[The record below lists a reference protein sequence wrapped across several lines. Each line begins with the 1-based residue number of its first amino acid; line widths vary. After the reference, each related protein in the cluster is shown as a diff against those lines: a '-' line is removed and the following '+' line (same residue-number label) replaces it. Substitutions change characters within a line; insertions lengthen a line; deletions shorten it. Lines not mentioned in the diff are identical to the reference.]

1 MILALC
7 LLLQEAAGKLAEEV
21 EVANA
26 KDKPQLHS
34 TAAKRLAARGGPA
47 VEEAVEAFVARRGNN
62 ALSLTF
68 TETLGDL
75 PAPKLTARLRALV
88 ADPQFVWRPAA
99 MRALAKHGD
108 PSTSDVF
115 RAGLAD
121 KLWGVRMGAI
131 QGVERLKDREALP
144 RVKELLGDEQYDV
157 RAQAAKT
164 LHALGDPSGLPVLVE
179 ALRADTVWF
188 DIDFGQIA
196 REDAWNFLKRLTG
209 DDYGFKPWEGPQ
221 QRAPGLAKFEA
232 WIARTIPDWRERLPE
247 KARVRAEKVDYVFGY
262 ELRSCQRGDVFFRV
276 DAEGNLVLGY
286 FNLEKAKLSPEEL
299 TALKA
304 AIEKARGVDRS
315 QPYGEGGCDY
325 EQLFLKEGARFE
337 KLWIGQRGRP
347 DAVEP
352 LVKAAEA
359 LLKAKF
365 GEKLAED
372 YRNSALLFR
381 AAE

>member
-1 MILALC
+1 MIALL
-7 LLLQEAAGKLAEEV
+7 LLLQDVAKLEQEIDY
-21 EVANA
+21 ANS
-26 KDKPQLHS
+26 KDKPQMHS
-34 TAAKRLAARGGPA
+34 TACKRLAARGGPA
-47 VEEAVEAFVARRGNN
+47 VAEAVEAFAAKQGHN
-62 ALSLTF
+62 ALSLAF

-75 PAPKLTARLRALV
+75 KAPKTTALLRALL
-88 ADPQFVWRPAA
+88 ADAAFYWRPAA
-99 MRALAKHGD
+99 MRALAKHAE
-108 PSTSDVF
+108 PATAEVF

-121 KLWGVRMGAI
+121 KLWGVRQGAI
-131 QGVERLKDREALP
+131 QGVERLKDVGALP

-164 LHALGDPSGLPVLVE
+164 MHALGDASGLPVLVE

-196 REDAWNFLKRLTG
+196 REDAWNFLKGLSG
-209 DDYGFKPWEGPQ
+209 DDFGFKPWEGPEA
-221 QRAPGLAKFEA
+221 RAPGLAKFEA
-232 WIARTIPDWRERLPE
+232 WIAKTMPDWRDRLPD

-262 ELRSCQRGDVFFRV
+262 ELRSCQRGDVFFRL
-276 DAEGNLVLGY
+276 DAQGNLVLGY

-299 TALKA
+299 QGLMVQV
-304 AIEKARGVDRS
+304 EKAKGVDRS

-325 EQLFLKEGARFE
+325 EQFYLKAGGRFE

-347 DAVEP
+347 EAVEP
-352 LVKAAEA
+352 FVKAAAA

-365 GEKLAED
+365 GERIAED
-372 YRNSALLFR
+372 YKYSSLLFR

>member
-1 MILALC
+1 MILLL
-7 LLLQEAAGKLAEEV
+7 LLLQDAAKLEQEI
-21 EVANA
+21 EFANS
-26 KDKPQLHS
+26 KDKPQMHG
-34 TAAKRLAARGGPA
+34 TACKRLAARGGPA
-47 VEEAVEAFVARRGNN
+47 VAEAVEGFIAKRGNN
-62 ALSLTF
+62 ALSLAF

-75 PAPKLTARLRALV
+75 KEPRLTARLRALI
-88 ADPQFVWRPAA
+88 ADPNFFWRPAA
-99 MRALAKHGD
+99 TRALARHAEPG
-108 PSTSDVF
+108 TSDVF

-131 QGVERLKDREALP
+131 QGVEALKDREALP

-196 REDAWNFLKRLTG
+196 REDAWTFLKGLTK
-209 DDYGFKPWEGPQ
+209 DDFGYKPWEGPEA
-221 QRAPGLAKFEA
+221 RAPGLAKFEA
-232 WIARTIPDWRERLPE
+232 WIAKTIPDWRERLPE
-247 KARVRAEKVDYVFGY
+247 KARVRAEKVEYVFGY
-262 ELRSCQRGDVFFRV
+262 ELRSCQRGDVFFRL
-276 DAEGNLVLGY
+276 DAQGNLVLGY
-286 FNLEKAKLSPEEL
+286 FNLEKAKLTPEEL
-299 TALKA
+299 KGFLAEV
-304 AIEKARGVDRS
+304 EKAKGVDRS

-325 EQLFLKEGARFE
+325 EQFFLKVGPRFE

-347 DAVEP
+347 DGVESF
-352 LVKAAEA
+352 VKHTAA

-372 YRNSALLFR
+372 YKYSALIFR